1 MVEFRQEFVSRANV
15 APKFSVFSSTR
26 AKLLWKAIVILYDDS
41 SNKQYV
47 MLLLACNN
55 GTDWWALLDPCRC
68 LAALF
73 AILVVGPVVGGLLFT
88 MSQASTAQ
96 VRSINM

>member
-41 SNKQYV
+41 NKQYV

-55 GTDWWALLDPCRC
+55 GNQSAD
-68 LAALF
+68 
-73 AILVVGPVVGGLLFT
+73 
-88 MSQASTAQ
+88 
-96 VRSINM
+96 